1 MRTRIIEVLL
11 AVAAMTFAA
20 GFSALAAQEEAAPA
34 LSTGGEA
41 TPANTAPAPPPGWL
55 ERDTLSGDW
64 GGGRPWL
71 KERGITLK
79 PRLTQF
85 YQGMFSGDGD
95 HSFEYGGKADLLFDA
110 QVSAKF
116 PHPRNTHSIDAAQSA
131 RDRRGIRQ
139 WVES

>member
-1 MRTRIIEVLL
+1 MKRFGICFLILGAILL
-11 AVAAMTFAA
+11 FITPVT
-20 GFSALAAQEEAAPA
+20 AQQG
-34 LSTGGEA
+34 SVDTV
-41 TPANTAPAPPPGWL
+41 TAPAPPSGWL
-55 ERDTLSGDW
+55 ERDTLTGDW
-64 GGGRPWL
+64 GGVRPWL
-71 KERGITLK
+71 QERGITLK